1 MSGCEQFRP
10 QGLCCVDDIESMYL
24 RDLFAA
30 MVMDSCF
37 EHSTTREE
45 AAKKAYMEA
54 DAMMKAREAK
64 HAEAD

>member
-1 MSGCEQFRP
+1 MAIETGTYFP
-10 QGLCCVDDIESMYL
+10 PKDIVSDISICL

-54 DAMMKAREAK
+54 DAMMKAREARDAK
-64 HAEAD
+64 R